1 MHLPNI
7 WNYGLAAGLVIILSA
22 CGGSSNSKKTDPT
35 SGTHSSAGISSTAAS
50 STSSVSIS
58 SVASSVDTSSSSSST
73 GVSVVEDT
81 TLVLPSSLEVVT
93 NEAAH

>member
-7 WNYGLAAGLVIILSA
+7 WNYGLAAGLIIILSA
-22 CGGSSNSKKTDPT
+22 CGGSSGSKKTDPT

-50 STSSVSIS
+50 SSVSVS
-58 SVASSVDTSSSSSST
+58 SVASSTDASASASSSST